1 MSSLANIVSFDDEP
15 LILVDENDVVLG
27 HESKIEA
34 HRGSGLLHRAFSIFL
49 INDHG
54 EVLLQQRS
62 SDKPLWPRYWSNTC
76 CSHPRRGETYE
87 AATQRRLLEELNLSS
102 ELKYLFKFQ
111 YQAQYDSTGAEHELC
126 SVYIGHVTGRPKPEY
141 NPTEIADTAWVP
153 MATINEWLSD
163 PDLPTTPWF
172 AMEWQ
177 RLVTEHARELHL
189 S

>member
-49 INDHG
+49 INDQG

-76 CSHPRRGETYE
+76 CSHPREGEDILD
-87 AATQRRLLEELNLSS
+87 AAMRRLEDELGINGIHLE
-102 ELKYLFKFQ
+102 YLYKFS
-111 YQAQYDSTGAEHELC
+111 YQASYKDIGSENEMC
-126 SVYIGHVTGRPKPEY
+126 SVFIGSINGDVIF
-141 NPTEIADTAWVP
+141 NATEIESIRFIDCESLEQE
-153 MATINEWLSD
+153 MHLNSD
-163 PDLPTTPWF
+163 YTPWF
-172 AMEWQ
+172 KMEW
-177 RLVTEHARELHL
+177 RAIKDKYSMELEKYI
-189 S
+189 